1 MSIKEKMQKEEEF
14 SNTQNLKIY
23 NFHNFTKFLYNFSS
37 FTLMMNDDATVG
49 EKEEVV
55 IAQMLAF
62 ELSCTFGD
70 RIMFPTVK
78 NNFLHK
84 IQEVCKHNF
93 LIPSI
98 SPSKIKSLVY
108 GNFHEFKKQ
117 PSSFVYKKY
126 SSEDFKGMAK
136 DLTKRLKLNT
146 EKS

>member
-1 MSIKEKMQKEEEF
+1 MSIREKMQKEEEF
-14 SNTQNLKIY
+14 SSTQILKIS
-23 NFHNFTKFLYNFSS
+23 NFHNFVKFLYNFSS
-37 FTLMMNDDATVG
+37 FTLMMNEDATVG

-62 ELSCTFGD
+62 ELSSTFGD
-70 RIMFPTVK
+70 RIMFPTTK
-78 NNFLHK
+78 NDFLLK

-98 SPSKIKSLVY
+98 SPSKIKSFVY
-108 GNFHEFKKQ
+108 GNFHELHKQ

-126 SSEDFKGMAK
+126 STGEFKGMAK
-136 DLTKRLKLNT
+136 EISKGLKLDT